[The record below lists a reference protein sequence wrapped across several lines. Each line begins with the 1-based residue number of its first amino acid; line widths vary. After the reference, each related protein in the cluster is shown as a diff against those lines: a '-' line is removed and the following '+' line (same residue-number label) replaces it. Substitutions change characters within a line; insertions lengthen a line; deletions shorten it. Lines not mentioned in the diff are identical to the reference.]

1 MAAVRCPDDP
11 NVLTTMQPSNPRESV
26 PAGDTLDALVV
37 GAGLAGI
44 YHLYQLRKRGLS
56 VKVFEAGSD
65 LGGVWYW
72 NRYPRLRTD
81 SEYCAYQF
89 LMEDLWKDF
98 TWKERFPGRAEMV
111 EYISYVDRKLDLR
124 KDVVFNTRV
133 LSAQFDDTTHLWTV
147 QTDSGSTFQARFLL
161 LCTGFASKVQI
172 PPFKGLE
179 TFKGICHHTARF
191 PAEGEAIF
199 RDKRVGVIGTGA
211 TGVQV
216 IEAAG
221 PLAAHLTV
229 FQRTPQFAVPL
240 KQFPGDIE
248 EQQRKMKEGEDP
260 VLPRLLRER
269 VATFQG
275 DDFDFLPL
283 AHKDDP
289 LEERLANLERLW
301 ADGILFASFK
311 EVFFDPE
318 ANEFLYQFWRRK
330 TLPRIHSPAMQEK
343 LVPATPDHPIAAR
356 QFPSLEETYY
366 EVFNQPNV
374 ALIDV
379 QENPIAEVT
388 PLGVKLTDGTERH
401 LDVLILAT
409 GFEDISSTI
418 KEIDIRGPS
427 GVSIREKWDKGVSSY
442 LGIASV
448 GYPNLF
454 FPNGPHAPTPLVN
467 APSLIVGFPFSVA
480 SRVPALT

>member
-1 MAAVRCPDDP
+1 MR
-11 NVLTTMQPSNPRESV
+11 PSNPHES
-26 PAGDTLDALVV
+26 ALASDTLDALVV
-37 GAGLAGI
+37 GAGLTGM

-56 VKVFEAGSD
+56 VKIFEAGSD

-81 SEYCAYQF
+81 SEYYAYQF

-98 TWKERFPGRAEMV
+98 TWKERFPSRAEVM
-111 EYISYVDRKLDLR
+111 EYINYVDRKLDLR
-124 KDVVFNTRV
+124 RGVVFKTRV
-133 LSAQFDDTTHLWTV
+133 VSAQFDDTTHLWTV
-147 QTDSGSTFQARFLL
+147 QTDSGITVQTRFLL
-161 LCTGFASKVQI
+161 LCTGFASKAQI

-179 TFKGICHHTARF
+179 SFKGACHHTAQF

-216 IEAAG
+216 IESAG

-229 FQRTPQFAVPL
+229 FQRTPQFAAPL
-240 KQFPGDIE
+240 KEFPGDLE
-248 EQQRKMKEGEDP
+248 EEQRKMKEGEDP
-260 VLPRLLRER
+260 VLPRLLRDR
-269 VATFQG
+269 FGTFAG
-275 DDFDFLPL
+275 DDFDFLPQ
-283 AHKDDP
+283 AYGDDSP
-289 LEERLANLERLW
+289 EERLANLERLW
-301 ADGILFASFK
+301 DDGNLFASYK
-311 EVFFDPE
+311 EIFFDPM
-318 ANEFLYQFWRRK
+318 ANDFIYQFWRRK

-343 LVPATPDHPIAAR
+343 LVPASLDHPIGAK
-356 QFPSLEETYY
+356 QFPALEESYY

-388 PLGVKLTDGTERH
+388 PLGVKLTDGTEHH

-409 GFEDISSTI
+409 GFQDIQNAI

-427 GVSIREKWDKGVSSY
+427 GVSIREKWDEGVSSY

-454 FPNGPHAPTPLVN
+454 FPSGPHAPTPLVN
-467 APSLIVGFPFSVA
+467 APSLIVGFLFSVA
-480 SRVPALT
+480 FRCPALT